1 MALGKFSSLSG
12 PQGPHGW
19 EERLEQGSPRAPA
32 APVDRLPEAV
42 RLQEQDLQAKDLK
55 ACRGDQTT
63 FVCKSQASTPPSTHL
78 TGLCRGILAKVNRKG
93 LYNEVRQGV
102 LPSQT
107 QSLGAQGFTIPQ
119 GPQKPLDSPWRTA
132 NRCHWEERQ
141 TETQRR
147 RGSNDPSSALTLW
160 VTLGKMSD
168 LSEPHLH
175 PLCNVG

>member
-12 PQGPHGW
+12 PRGPHGR
-19 EERLEQGSPRAPA
+19 EEGSEQGSPRAPG

-42 RLQEQDLQAKDLK
+42 FLGLQEQDLQDKDLK

-63 FVCKSQASTPPSTHL
+63 LVCKSQASTPPSTHL

-93 LYNEVRQGV
+93 LCNEVRQGV

-107 QSLGAQGFTIPQ
+107 QSLGAQGFTVPQ
-119 GPQKPLDSPWRTA
+119 GPQKPLDSAWSTA

-141 TETQRR
+141 RLKEDV
-147 RGSNDPSSALTLW
+147 DPVTPAL
-160 VTLGKMSD
+160 
-168 LSEPHLH
+168 HL
-175 PLCNVG
+175 PAG